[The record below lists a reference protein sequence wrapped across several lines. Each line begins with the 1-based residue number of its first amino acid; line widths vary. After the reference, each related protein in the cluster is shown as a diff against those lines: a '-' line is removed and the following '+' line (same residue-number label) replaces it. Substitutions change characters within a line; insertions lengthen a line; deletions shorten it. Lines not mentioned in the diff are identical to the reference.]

1 MKKLASACFSAVLAV
16 SVLSTGLLVANATDR
31 SQVGSISSVPA
42 RFEGKQDQLSQKY
55 KAAFEWGIT
64 LHAAKASDG
73 NFDFGDA
80 SGEFVH
86 TWSGTDPEGNVYEI
100 CNQDF
105 DGGNSTVAG
114 AFSYK
119 NWAAITCS
127 DADTLNVVILRDAPA
142 ELYGK
147 GGGVNNW
154 QFGSPTTNQ
163 YWRMEDG
170 IPVLYQQFDNGYL
183 RCEEGETWY
192 SKFHNKIDEGA
203 DYVEPPQ
210 APPAYGDI
218 YAQNADGCS
227 WENPKY
233 FPGPNDGNDGPDG
246 PVGSGGTQGPGGTG
260 PITNPSVPTPGG
272 DDEPVNSE
280 DPANPDESGVASGES
295 GVTSTEST
303 DEANVGS
310 NTNKNSSKA
319 ANASNTTGGNKKAK
333 LNVGATVGIVAGC
346 VVVLGGGAFCLYWFV
361 LRKKKATEGADEAVV
376 EETKTEEKPEDKK

>member
-16 SVLSTGLLVANATDR
+16 SVLSTGLIVANATDR
-31 SQVGSISSVPA
+31 SQVGSITSVPA

-64 LHAAKASDG
+64 LHAAKAGDG

-80 SGEFVH
+80 SGELVH
-86 TWSGTDPEGNVYEI
+86 AWSGTDPDGNVYEI

-119 NWAAITCS
+119 NWSAITCS

-142 ELYGK
+142 ELYAK

-163 YWRMEDG
+163 YWREENG
-170 IPVLYQQFDNGYL
+170 IPVLYQQFENGYL

-192 SKFHNKIDEGA
+192 SNFYNIVDEGEN
-203 DYVEPPQ
+203 YVQPPQ

-233 FPGPNDGNDGPDG
+233 FPVDKPKVPPVTSTDNPNID
-246 PVGSGGTQGPGGTG
+246 
-260 PITNPSVPTPGG
+260 NPNIDNPNIDNPNI
-272 DDEPVNSE
+272 DAPVNSE
-280 DPANPDESGVASGES
+280 DPANPDESGVASDES
-295 GVTSTEST
+295 GVTSNEST
-303 DEANVGS
+303 DEAAVNSG
-310 NTNKNSSKA
+310 TNKNSSKA